1 MNWFSAPWD
10 RATGSSNGRAE
21 DIVAAIS
28 IRKLFGMRSD
38 PNDRALGAL
47 AYMPGGIFDLVLAS
61 IFINVLGLALPLTLL
76 QVYDRIIPADAA
88 GTLSLLVI
96 GVGIALV
103 LEALLRLG
111 RSYVSGWMG
120 ARFEH
125 LAGCNAMEKLLRS
138 PVVDYEREGAGVHLE
153 RMTSLNVLKEFYA
166 GQAVLAVCDLPFA
179 ILYLGAVWYLA
190 GHLVV
195 VPLIL
200 IVAFFLVAGFVGRK
214 LKDSLESRM
223 LADDRRYNFIIEVLG
238 GIHTIKGLAME
249 EQMLRRYERLQETCA
264 TSERSVSL
272 NSSAAQSTGAV
283 FSQVTMFAVVGYG
296 ATFVI
301 DGVLTIGGLAA
312 CTMLSGRAMQPLQR
326 AVGIWTRFQS
336 IALARDRLR
345 KLMAMEFE
353 ADDDLPD
360 MGPIKGDLELRNV
373 SYFYGKNRDGEDL
386 PWIFQNIS
394 LRVKPGEAVGIRGSN
409 ASGKTTLLLMMNG
422 VIHPTSGD
430 VLVDGSP
437 ISRFNPTSVRHTIA
451 LLPQNATMF
460 NGTILENLTMF
471 RREKEPEAMDMAR
484 LLGLDHVV
492 AHMPMGYDTMVGDGA
507 GENLPRGIKQRVAIA
522 RAMVDK
528 PRILLFDEANT
539 AMDSK
544 GDAMLKDL
552 LERLKGRVTLVLV
565 SSRPS
570 LLSIADRV
578 YQIEDTKLIELPP
591 QASGPNVPPAAQ
603 PNPQQPGIQPEAGPA
618 GAQ

>member
-1 MNWFSAPWD
+1 MA
-10 RATGSSNGRAE
+10 AT
-21 DIVAAIS
+21 S
-28 IRKLFGMRSD
+28 IRKLFGFNKNSTD
-38 PNDRALGAL
+38 SALGAL

-61 IFINVLGLALPLTLL
+61 TFINILGLALPLTLL

-96 GVGIALV
+96 GVGIALM

-125 LAGCNAMEKLLRS
+125 LAGCRAMEKLLRS
-138 PVVDYEREGAGVHLE
+138 PIVDYEREGAGVHLE

-179 ILYLGAVWYLA
+179 ILYLGAVYYLA
-190 GHLVV
+190 GPLVIA
-195 VPLIL
+195 PIILIL
-200 IVAFFLVAGFVGRK
+200 IFFIVAGLVGKR
-214 LKDSLESRM
+214 LKGALEGRM
-223 LADDRRYNFIIEVLG
+223 MADDRRYNFIIEVLG

-264 TSERSVSL
+264 SSERAVAL

-283 FSQVTMFAVVGYG
+283 FSQITMFAVVGYG

-336 IALARDRLR
+336 ITLARERLR
-345 KLMAMEFE
+345 KLMALEFE
-353 ADDDLPD
+353 ASDNLPD
-360 MGPIKGDLELRNV
+360 ISEVKGEIELRNV
-373 SYFYGKNRDGEDL
+373 SYYYGKNRDGEDL
-386 PWIFQNIS
+386 PWIFQNVS
-394 LRVKPGEAVGIRGSN
+394 LNVKPGEAIGIRGGN

-422 VIHPTSGD
+422 VIRPTSGS
-430 VLVDGSP
+430 VLIDGQP
-437 ISRFNPTSVRHTIA
+437 VERFNPTSVRRTVA

-471 RREKEPEAMDMAR
+471 RREKEPEAYDMAR

-492 AHMPMGYDTMVGDGA
+492 AHMPMGYETMVGDGA

-522 RAMVDK
+522 RALVDK
-528 PRILLFDEANT
+528 PRVLLFDEANT
-539 AMDSK
+539 AMDSA
-544 GDAMLKDL
+544 GDAMLKRL
-552 LERLKGRVTLVLV
+552 LERLKSRVTLVLV

-570 LLSIADRV
+570 LLSIADRI
-578 YQIEDTKLIELPP
+578 YQIEDTVLRELPP
-591 QASGPNVPPAAQ
+591 QPAGPNAAPPAQ
-603 PNPQQPGIQPEAGPA
+603 PKPPSSPPAIAPSGNPAGQPGAPS
-618 GAQ
+618 